1 MKASLEGLQRHLHN
15 LEPRER
21 RVLGGGVALVLVC
34 ACILLL
40 GSAWQKRQTLLS
52 GIDIVSEELVWMQEQ
67 AELLARMDKHC
78 DIVLVADES
87 AEARLRTLA
96 GWHGIDLLQLRDSGG
111 GRYNLRLG
119 SVNGN
124 ALLGFVHE
132 SVCEGFEL
140 STLTVRA
147 AARDGAQEDGQLDT
161 QEDAQEDVQEMP
173 VTATLELVHAY

>member
-1 MKASLEGLQRHLHN
+1 MKALRAGLQRRVNN

-21 RVLGGGVALVLVC
+21 RMLGGGVVIVLVC

-40 GSAWQKRQTLLS
+40 GSAWQKRQTLLA
-52 GIDIVSEELVWMQEQ
+52 GRNIVSEELTWMQEQ
-67 AELLARMDKHC
+67 AELLARMDKYC
-78 DIVLVADES
+78 AIVRVSDES
-87 AEARLRTLA
+87 ADVRLRTLA
-96 GWHGIDLLQLRDSGG
+96 DRLGIDMLQLRDSGN

-124 ALLGFVHE
+124 ALLAFVHE

-140 STLTVRA
+140 STLTVTDA
-147 AARDGAQEDGQLDT
+147 AEDGAQEGGQ
-161 QEDAQEDVQEMP
+161 ENAQEMP